1 MAIIICFRRSRE
13 LSWAKPWLTG
23 VNVPPWTKTWQWTAS
38 IVMRIKQKQTCS
50 IYNRSKFRKRWKKIW
65 NPTKQENL
73 NRQKNSESASTNEE
87 WIFHPDLKNWQ
98 FKQYQNSNN
107 LNELRECFKS
117 FRQINIPKSTIMN
130 NNRIFHHIWLTFGR
144 ILNSWNNRKAIVCC
158 KAKMCLNEILTNCM
172 GFFPWK
178 ATITESF

>member
-50 IYNRSKFRKRWKKIW
+50 IYNRSKFRKHNLQSQRWKKIW

-73 NRQKNSESASTNEE
+73 NKQKNSKSASTNEE
-87 WIFHPDLKNWQ
+87 WIFHPIKTA
-98 FKQYQNSNN
+98 
-107 LNELRECFKS
+107 RECFKS

-158 KAKMCLNEILTNCM
+158 KAKMCLNEIIKNCT
-172 GFFPWK
+172 GFFRWK